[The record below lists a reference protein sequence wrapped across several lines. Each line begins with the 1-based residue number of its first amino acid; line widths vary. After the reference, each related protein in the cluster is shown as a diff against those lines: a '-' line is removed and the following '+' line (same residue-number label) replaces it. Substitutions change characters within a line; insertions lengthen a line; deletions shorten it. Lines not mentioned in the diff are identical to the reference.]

1 MNRYTKYTKAERSA
15 AENINKNAST
25 AAPVYQI
32 SGIPETSQ
40 DMWVK
45 PYVTFEN
52 VNLNGGIK
60 VSNISYG
67 ALYGG
72 DSKLKDLGHGYKGVI
87 SAFIGYN
94 GSHSSYNK
102 VSMNQ
107 EGGAIGLTG
116 TLYKGNFF
124 TGITASTGASAGQA
138 YTPDGTDNFAMITAG
153 IANKTG
159 YNWEINR
166 DNKL

>member
-102 VSMNQ
+102 VSMNK